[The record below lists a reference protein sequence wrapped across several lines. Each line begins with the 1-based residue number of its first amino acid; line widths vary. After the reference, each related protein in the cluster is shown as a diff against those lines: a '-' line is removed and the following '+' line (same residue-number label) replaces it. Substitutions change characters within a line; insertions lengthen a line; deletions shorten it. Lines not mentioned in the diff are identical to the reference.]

1 MQHKSSRTFCWL
13 RCLLT
18 YSQKCFMT
26 LLGKGLLPDI
36 EAKCGCHKWTLQHD
50 GASVHTAR
58 KTMEKEKIDFIEPD
72 IWPPNSPDLNPV
84 DYAVWGAL
92 KQRVYHGRKFKTV
105 EELKQTIV
113 TEWKNLSQ
121 RFIDSCINEWRR
133 RLECVVKN
141 GGGHIEHCNF
151 VK

>member
-1 MQHKSSRTFCWL
+1 MF
-13 RCLLT
+13 T
-18 YSQKCFMT
+18 YLYYCEVV
-26 LLGKGLLPDI
+26 LEKGLLPDI
-36 EAKCGCHKWTLQHD
+36 EAKCGRHKWTLQQD
-50 GASVHTAR
+50 GAPAHMAR
-58 KTMEKEKIDFIEPD
+58 NTMEYLEKEKIDFIEPD
-72 IWPPNSPDLNPV
+72 MWPPNSPDLNPV

-92 KQRVYHGRKFKTV
+92 QQRVYHGRKFKTV

-151 VK
+151 VE